1 MKARIEQ
8 RIAVHDGP
16 NTQYLYIGDHFTMLR
31 KDGVTICGT
40 IVGIESDTIIIK
52 WRYGDR
58 PPWPVKVE
66 DIKTLHRDTGEQG
79 ATNE

>member
-1 MKARIEQ
+1 MKTRIEQ
-8 RIAVHDGP
+8 RVAVYDGT
-16 NTQYLYIGDHFTMLR
+16 NAHYLYVGDPFTLLR

-40 IVGIESDTIIIK
+40 IVGIESDTIIVK
-52 WRYGDR
+52 RRYGDR

-79 ATNE
+79 AANE